1 MRRRE
6 RPRQRPESHTGRRR
20 PGAGHRSA
28 LRRLPAAWRRSPW
41 PSAAGD
47 ARGAR
52 GPDPTPQA
60 DSSER
65 PLRRREARIA
75 RPARVRIRRR
85 KPWVLARRRLFGW
98 KVRLLTRCLRC
109 CQADGGRL
117 PACGFPPGF
126 EARGER
132 ARFGRHRKPATCTS
146 ATHPTRH
153 GQAKAAESRP
163 SPRYGSVEQRVKLA
177 SPARPWDRPNGSTS
191 LNARQNP
198 PVSGPPWLA
207 SGATRRCVDEFPPQH
222 PVPRLRMPWRCC

>member
-47 ARGAR
+47 VRGAR
-52 GPDPTPQA
+52 GPAPTPQA

-117 PACGFPPGF
+117 PACGFAPGF

-146 ATHPTRH
+146 ATQPTRH

-177 SPARPWDRPNGSTS
+177 SPARPLGSAERLDVPQRPAKPSGVRPTVAS
-191 LNARQNP
+191 L
-198 PVSGPPWLA
+198 
-207 SGATRRCVDEFPPQH
+207 GATRRCVDEFPPQD

>member
-98 KVRLLTRCLRC
+98 KVRLLTRCSPL
-109 CQADGGRL
+109 L
-117 PACGFPPGF
+117 PGDRRSGPGVPVV
-126 EARGER
+126 RGEWDESPVR
-132 ARFGRHRKPATCTS
+132 APSETRNVHVGDTANASRASESGRKPALSTIRERRAEGQTRVARS
-146 ATHPTRH
+146 AMGSAERLDVPQRPAKPSGVRPT
-153 GQAKAAESRP
+153 
-163 SPRYGSVEQRVKLA
+163 VA
-177 SPARPWDRPNGSTS
+177 S
-191 LNARQNP
+191 L
-198 PVSGPPWLA
+198 
-207 SGATRRCVDEFPPQH
+207 GATRRCVDEFPPQH